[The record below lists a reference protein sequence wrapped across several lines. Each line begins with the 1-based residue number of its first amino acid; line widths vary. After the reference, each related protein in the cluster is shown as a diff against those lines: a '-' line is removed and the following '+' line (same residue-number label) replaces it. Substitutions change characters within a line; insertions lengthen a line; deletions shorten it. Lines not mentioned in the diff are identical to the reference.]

1 MEFSKRMKLFG
12 DEIFAALNDK
22 KVALEAQGRTIYNLS
37 VGTPDFAPAP
47 HIVKALT
54 GAAADPENWKY
65 SLRDIPEMLSAVCSY
80 YKRRFGVDI
89 TPDQVASCNGSQEGC
104 GHIGMVLCDEGDTV
118 LLPNPCYP
126 CDEGDTVLLPNPCY
140 PVFIAGAKLAGAV
153 PYYYPLVKEHNFL
166 PYVKDIPEDV
176 ARRAKYMIVSLPAN
190 PVGSVGNP
198 ALYEELVAFAKKYDI
213 LLIHDN
219 AYSDIIFD
227 GAEGRSLFNTPG
239 AMDVGV
245 EFFSLSKS
253 FDVTGARI
261 SFLVGRPDVVAAFRR
276 LRGQIDFGMFLPI
289 QQAAIAALTGPLDM
303 VKEQCGVYQQRR
315 DALCGGLRSIG
326 WDVPDSH
333 GSMFVWAP
341 IPAKYASSM
350 DFCMDLV
357 EKSGVLCTPGSS
369 FGPAGEGYVRF
380 ALTMPAERIAQAVQ
394 AIADSGILN

>member
-54 GAAADPENWKY
+54 DAAADPENWKY
-65 SLRDIPEMLSAVCSY
+65 SLRDIPEMLAAVCSY

-104 GHIGMVLCDEGDTV
+104 GHIGMVL
-118 LLPNPCYP
+118 

-369 FGPAGEGYVRF
+369 FGPAGAGYVRF
-380 ALTMPAERIAQAVQ
+380 ALTMPAERIPQAVQ
-394 AIADSGILN
+394 ATAASGILE

>member
-47 HIVKALT
+47 HIRQALLD
-54 GAAADPENWKY
+54 AAADPENWKY

-126 CDEGDTVLLPNPCY
+126 
-140 PVFIAGAKLAGAV
+140 VFIAGAKLAGAV

-190 PVGSVGNP
+190 PVGSVGTP

-227 GAEGRSLFNTPG
+227 GRVGGSVFNTPG
-239 AMDVGV
+239 AEDVAV

-253 FDVTGARI
+253 FNVTGARI
-261 SFLVGRPDVVAAFRR
+261 SFLVGRPDVVAACKK
-276 LRGQIDFGMFLPI
+276 LRTQIDFGMFLPI
-289 QQAAIAALTGPLDM
+289 QKAAITALTGPLDS
-303 VKEQCGVYQQRR
+303 VKAQCAEYQRRR
-315 DALCGGLRSIG
+315 DALCGGLRAVG
-326 WDVPDSH
+326 WNVPDSH

-341 IPAKYASSM
+341 LPGNRTNSM
-350 DFCMDLV
+350 DFCLELI
-357 EKSGVLCTPGSS
+357 EKAGVICTPGAS
-369 FGPAGEGYVRF
+369 FGPSGEGYVRF
-380 ALTMPAERIAQAVQ
+380 ALTMPVEKIQAAVA
-394 AIADSGILN
+394 AIAASGVLD

>member
-47 HIVKALT
+47 HIWQALLD
-54 GAAADPENWKY
+54 AAADPENWKY
-65 SLRDIPEMLSAVCSY
+65 SLRDIPEMLQAVCSY

-104 GHIGMVLCDEGDTV
+104 GHIGMAL
-118 LLPNPCYP
+118 

-140 PVFIAGAKLAGAV
+140 PVFIAGAQLAGAV
-153 PYYYPLVKEHNFL
+153 PFYYPLVKEHGFL
-166 PYVKDIPEDV
+166 PYVKGIPEDV

-190 PVGSVGNP
+190 PVGSVGTP

-227 GAEGRSLFNTPG
+227 GAEGHSLFNTPG

-289 QQAAIAALTGPLDM
+289 QKAAIAALTGPLDM
-303 VKEQCGVYQQRR
+303 VRDQCAVYQQRR

-341 IPAKYASSM
+341 IPPKYASSM

-380 ALTMPAERIAQAVQ
+380 ALTMPAGQIAQAVQ
-394 AIADSGILN
+394 AIAESGILA

>member
-22 KVALEAQGRTIYNLS
+22 KEALEAQGRTIYNLS

-104 GHIGMVLCDEGDTV
+104 GHIGMVL
-118 LLPNPCYP
+118 

>member
-12 DEIFAALNDK
+12 DEIFAALNEK

-47 HIVKALT
+47 HIRQALVE
-54 GAAADPENWKY
+54 AAKDPENWKY
-65 SLRDIPEMLSAVCSY
+65 SLRDLPEMLQAVCSY

-126 CDEGDTVLLPNPCY
+126 
-140 PVFIAGAKLAGAV
+140 VFIAGAKLAGAE
-153 PYYYPLVKEHNFL
+153 PYFYPLVKEHGFL
-166 PYVKDIPEDV
+166 PYVAGIPEDV
-176 ARRAKYMIVSLPAN
+176 ARKAKYMIVSLPAN

-213 LLIHDN
+213 LIIHDN

-227 GAEGRSLFNTPG
+227 GAEGHSFFNTPG

-276 LRGQIDFGMFLPI
+276 LRGQIDFGMFLPV

-303 VKEQCGVYQQRR
+303 VKDQCAVYQERR

-326 WDVPDSH
+326 WNVPDSH

-341 IPAKYASSM
+341 IPQRYTSSM

-369 FGPAGEGYVRF
+369 FGPLGEGYVRF
-380 ALTMPAERIAQAVQ
+380 ALTMPAQRIAEAVK
-394 AIADSGILN
+394 AIRDSGILG

>member
-47 HIVKALT
+47 HIRQALLD
-54 GAAADPENWKY
+54 AAGDPENWKY
-65 SLRDIPEMLSAVCSY
+65 SLRDIPEMLAAVCSY

-104 GHIGMVLCDEGDTV
+104 GHIGMVL
-118 LLPNPCYP
+118 

-315 DALCGGLRSIG
+315 NALCGGLRSIG

>member
-12 DEIFAALNDK
+12 DEIFAALNEK
-22 KVALEAQGRTIYNLS
+22 KVALEAEGRTIYNLS

-47 HIVKALT
+47 HIRQALLD
-54 GAAADPENWKY
+54 AAQDPENWKY
-65 SLRDIPEMLSAVCSY
+65 SLRDLPEMLQAVCSY
-80 YKRRFGVDI
+80 YKRRFGVEI

-126 CDEGDTVLLPNPCY
+126 
-140 PVFIAGAKLAGAV
+140 VFIAGAKLAGAE
-153 PYYYPLVKEHNFL
+153 PYYYPLVKEHGFL
-166 PYVKDIPEDV
+166 PYVAGIPEDV

-213 LLIHDN
+213 LIIHDN

-227 GAEGRSLFNTPG
+227 GAEGHSFFNTPG

-289 QQAAIAALTGPLDM
+289 QKAAIAALTGPLDM
-303 VKEQCGVYQQRR
+303 VKDQCAVYQQRR

-326 WDVPDSH
+326 WNVPDSH

-341 IPAKYASSM
+341 IPERYTSSM

-369 FGPAGEGYVRF
+369 FGPLGEGYVRF
-380 ALTMPAERIAQAVQ
+380 ALTMPAQRIAEAVK
-394 AIADSGILN
+394 AIRDSGILG